1 MAEKRMD
8 VRIKY
13 EHKWEIDIKN
23 HKIDQREKD
32 TERIN
37 KK

>member
-1 MAEKRMD
+1 MVKEN

-13 EHKWEIDIKN
+13 EYKWEIDIKN

-32 TERIN
+32 TEKLF